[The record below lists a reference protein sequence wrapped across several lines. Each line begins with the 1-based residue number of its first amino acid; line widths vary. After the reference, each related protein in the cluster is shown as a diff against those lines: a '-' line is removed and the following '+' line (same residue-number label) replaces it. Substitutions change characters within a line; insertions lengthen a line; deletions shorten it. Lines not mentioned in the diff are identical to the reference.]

1 MSANHESHPGNQ
13 NMKLPPLS
21 IEEKRQV
28 LYSSLLRYTAEV
40 VPLRERALDRVV
52 LGALIGSTEEEP
64 YRVGKI
70 QENLH
75 FGSNAPEIR
84 NDAIQGTLRRLET
97 LDKVRHTLL
106 RKNHA
111 YYLAPQAEEDVREVI
126 GSAEPLFN
134 TVLGKILRDTDHL
147 FNYETGAAVCRKFF
161 FECFARFGQIIA
173 KNVTGNISHETLM
186 RS

>member
-1 MSANHESHPGNQ
+1 MSSNQEFHDINQ
-13 NMKLPPLS
+13 NTNLPPLS

-64 YRVGKI
+64 FRVGKI

-84 NDAIQGTLRRLET
+84 NNAIQETLRRLEAQ
-97 LDKVRHTLL
+97 DKVRHELL
-106 RKNHA
+106 RERHA
-111 YYLAPQAEEDVREVI
+111 YYLAPQAEEDVRQVV
-126 GSAEPLFN
+126 GS
-134 TVLGKILRDTDHL
+134 
-147 FNYETGAAVCRKFF
+147 
-161 FECFARFGQIIA
+161 
-173 KNVTGNISHETLM
+173 
-186 RS
+186 